1 VGEHTV
7 VFAGEGE
14 RIELIHRAASRET
27 FARGA
32 LRAAQWLIG
41 QAPGRYDMQNLLGLK

>member
-1 VGEHTV
+1 MGEHTV

-27 FARGA
+27 FAHGA
-32 LRAAQWLIG
+32 LRAAQWLVG
-41 QAPGRYDMQNLLGLK
+41 QVPGRYDMQNLLGLK